1 MWLLWFAFALLL
13 LRYFEVSVFAGLSWW
28 WVVLPFVCSFIWFEF
43 IEPRLGLQKKKAMD
57 EMEAAKQARIKR
69 AIETDHTRRR
79 PR

>member
-1 MWLLWFAFALLL
+1 MWLLWFSFVVLALK
-13 LRYFEVSVFAGLSWW
+13 YFEIGPFGALSWW
-28 WVVLPFVCSFIWFEF
+28 WVVLCFVSTFVWFEY

-69 AIETDHTRRR
+69 AIETDHSKRR

>member
-1 MWLLWFAFALLL
+1 MWLLWFSLVLLALK
-13 LRYFEVSVFAGLSWW
+13 YFEVSVFATLSWW
-28 WVVLPFVCSFIWFEF
+28 WVVLPFFCTFIWFEY

-69 AIETDHTRRR
+69 AMETDHTKRQ